1 MSARTSNDLLV
12 TLVAVTARVDELRS
26 WMNGLSH
33 VVKAR
38 RSLWMTDERI
48 VDDSTFQVGEG
59 EGYRIEWYAEA
70 DLESCDV
77 LSLALE
83 VAWHPSEWVVD
94 SSYRLQT
101 ERGEIV
107 LVELP
112 TRFAV
117 DPDDL
122 IAELTSQVEMLWN
135 RKEEAFAAAAP

>member
-1 MSARTSNDLLV
+1 M
-12 TLVAVTARVDELRS
+12 TA
-26 WMNGLSH
+26 
-33 VVKAR
+33 
-38 RSLWMTDERI
+38 ERK
-48 VDDSTFQVGEG
+48 VDDATFHVGEG
-59 EGYRIEWYAEA
+59 DGYRIEWYAEA
-70 DLESCDV
+70 DLESRDV

-117 DPDDL
+117 DLEDL
-122 IAELTSQVEMLWN
+122 VAELASQVEMLWN
-135 RKEEAFAAAAP
+135 RKEEALAAAAS